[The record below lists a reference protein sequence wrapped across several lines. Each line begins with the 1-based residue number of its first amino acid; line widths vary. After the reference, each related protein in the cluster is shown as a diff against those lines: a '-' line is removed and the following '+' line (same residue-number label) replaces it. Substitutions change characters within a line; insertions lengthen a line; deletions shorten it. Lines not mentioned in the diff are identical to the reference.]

1 MIIKQ
6 EGVYLSQ
13 IVASLRKSLYSFLV
27 ANKVLRICL
36 ALQNSHLLVI
46 RRDTLSHN
54 LFHGV
59 TDFILQLKQFLY
71 FMHNVQFFV
80 IRLCIPQLILKDVK
94 VDVWRRNSVSLKKSD
109 KSYFSLKIIKLLN
122 EC

>member
-71 FMHNVQFFV
+71 FMHNVKFFV